1 MKLACPQFYPIV
13 SSLLAFGAEGET
25 ASDRDHLAS
34 QRLLPKHPPLSLAL
48 RSVFMRIEVLGGVE
62 RRRRWSD
69 DEKMRIIAETLA
81 PGAKV
86 AAVARRH
93 GVSPSLFVFLAPA
106 STDPRQERHHPS
118 LRAGANCRVGA
129 WIWRQLRVHLRLLIG
144 HELLQCRRSEAA

>member
-1 MKLACPQFYPIV
+1 
-13 SSLLAFGAEGET
+13 
-25 ASDRDHLAS
+25 
-34 QRLLPKHPPLSLAL
+34 
-48 RSVFMRIEVLGGVE
+48 MRVEVLGGVE

-93 GVSPSLFVFLAPA
+93 GVSPNLLFFWRRQARTLAKNDITPRFAPVRIAA
-106 STDPRQERHHPS
+106 SGT
-118 LRAGANCRVGA
+118 